1 MAIYKNTPPIVTS
14 GLVLNLDSLNPQ
26 SIPLAPTINNVLS
39 QSTYFTTFQGAS
51 IITATYSES
60 AWYVTFKSGST
71 ATLYKGLFATKN
83 PNFVLEPTSSRVTY
97 SFKIQAV
104 TKNVSMSIDLNNAPY
119 SGSST
124 SNDHRIFSQDVY
136 FPAGTFLVTTSS
148 VTNAYAQ
155 YTVQT
160 GSANFTGS
168 YYYTFNSIYLQN
180 SFVVDEDL
188 TVKIWDIQHE
198 LSNWQTPFTP
208 TSRSIWYDL
217 SGNNN
222 HAALLG
228 NARPI
233 PQYPASTD
241 KTLFFDG
248 TGSYALI
255 SGSSILQPSSSI
267 TIESVFQRNSG
278 RTIMSYSNN
287 NGGAAKTYSFEHQ
300 GPIQGRIVTTS
311 GSTTLSGPTINSNT
325 WYHTILT
332 YDGSLVALYLNGTLV
347 ASSTTSGSL
356 SYAADGN
363 LNIGRKNSFDGEYI
377 QGKVSIARVYNRAF
391 SRAEITQNYN
401 AIKSRFGL

>member
-1 MAIYKNTPPIVTS
+1 
-14 GLVLNLDSLNPQ
+14 
-26 SIPLAPTINNVLS
+26 
-39 QSTYFTTFQGAS
+39 
-51 IITATYSES
+51 
-60 AWYVTFKSGST
+60 
-71 ATLYKGLFATKN
+71 
-83 PNFVLEPTSSRVTY
+83 
-97 SFKIQAV
+97 
-104 TKNVSMSIDLNNAPY
+104 MSIDLNNSPY
-119 SGSST
+119 SGSNA
-124 SNDHRIFSQDVY
+124 SNDNRISAQDVY
-136 FPAGTFLVTTSS
+136 FPSVGFLVTTSS

-168 YYYTFNSIYLQN
+168 YYYTYNNIYLN
-180 SFVVDEDL
+180 NGFVVDEDL

-222 HAALLG
+222 HATLLG

-233 PQYPASTD
+233 PQYPTSTD
-241 KTLFFDG
+241 KTLLFDG

-255 SGSSILQPSSSI
+255 PGNSILQPSSSI

-278 RTIMSYSNN
+278 RTIMGYSNN
-287 NGGAAKTYSFEHQ
+287 NSGAAKTYSFEHV

-311 GSTTLSGPTINSNT
+311 GGTILSGPTINSNT
-325 WYHTILT
+325 WYHIILT

-356 SYAADGN
+356 SYAAGGN

-377 QGKVSIARVYNRAF
+377 LGKVSVTRVYNRAL